1 MHPTLFHIGTLPVRS
16 YGTMVIIGFL
26 LALWRTMKV
35 CERRMKTEPE
45 GSPRRIHP
53 EAIFDLG
60 LLCLL
65 SGLFG
70 ARLLY
75 VLLDFKNFVKNPLSL
90 FHFWEG
96 GLSLH
101 GSLIG
106 GIIALIVYSRRKKL
120 SLPVVLDV
128 AAPTFFLAYAF
139 GRIGCFLNGCCYGG
153 TCSLPWATQFPD
165 ENHPGALTPP
175 SHPIQLYATIISLC
189 IFTFLVRWEQ
199 KPHRDGELF
208 WAGIGLYGIYR
219 FCIEFLRVG
228 ATSTPI
234 GYGINLT
241 DTHMIS
247 LVMIVAGGIGLARI
261 RRKTLVPTVGSGV
274 ETPF

>member
-1 MHPTLFHIGTLPVRS
+1 MYPTLFHIGSFPVRS

-45 GSPRRIHP
+45 GSPRRIPP
-53 EAIFDLG
+53 ENLSDLG

-65 SGLFG
+65 FGLLG

-75 VLLDFKNFVKNPLSL
+75 VMLDWKTFVKNPLSFL
-90 FHFWEG
+90 RLWEG

-106 GIIALIVYSRRKKL
+106 GILVLIFYSRKKKL
-120 SLPVVLDV
+120 SLAAVGDL

-153 TCSLPWATQFPD
+153 ACSLPWAAVFPD
-165 ENHPGALTPP
+165 ENHPGQLTVP
-175 SHPIQLYATIISLC
+175 SHPIQLYATIVTLL
-189 IFTFLVRWEQ
+189 IFAFLVRWESR
-199 KPHRDGELF
+199 PHRDGELF
-208 WAGIGLYGIYR
+208 WGGIALYGIYR
-219 FCIEFLRVG
+219 FLIEFLRVG
-228 ATSTPI
+228 ATSTILIPSL
-234 GYGINLT
+234 NLT
-241 DTHMIS
+241 ETHLIS
-247 LVMIVAGGIGLARI
+247 LVMIAAGSIGLAKL
-261 RRKTLVPTVGSGV
+261 RRRDT
-274 ETPF
+274 TPKVAAAER